1 MAQGF
6 AKQNARRQT
15 GVFCAIRRLSVN
27 IVDRILVFF
36 LLTVVSPDLLVN
48 F

>member
-15 GVFCAIRRLSVN
+15 GVFCTIGRLS
-27 IVDRILVFF
+27 IDIEDRMLVFF
-36 LLTVVSPDLLVN
+36 PLIVVNPDLFVN